1 MLYDNQYRV
10 TVLSKSCAVYTLS
23 AMMMVLLL
31 APLYDLARMAQ
42 AANVATSDST
52 TNPSTKLSGVGQ
64 ATSLQADEGL
74 QARTQLNLMLTMAA
88 FTLLHFMRRMGAA
101 LGECS
106 RLKSTHIDSHTERTL
121 HPVLTPEIVETEP
134 ETFKAAAFLPG
145 DEAVMVQDEALKK
158 EE

>member
-1 MLYDNQYRV
+1 
-10 TVLSKSCAVYTLS
+10 
-23 AMMMVLLL
+23 MMIVLLL
-31 APLYDLARMAQ
+31 APMYDLARMAQ

-74 QARTQLNLMLTMAA
+74 QARTQLNLMLTMAT

-101 LGECS
+101 MGECN
-106 RLKSTHIDSHTERTL
+106 RLKSEHAASHEPKL
-121 HPVLTPEIVETEP
+121 HPISTPEIVETEP
-134 ETFKAAAFLPG
+134 EVFKDAALLPG
-145 DEAVMVQDEALKK
+145 DEAVMVQDAALKK

>member
-1 MLYDNQYRV
+1 
-10 TVLSKSCAVYTLS
+10 
-23 AMMMVLLL
+23 MMMVLLL

-52 TNPSTKLSGVGQ
+52 TSPSTKLSGVGQ

-106 RLKSTHIDSHTERTL
+106 RLKSQHIDSRTEQTL
-121 HPVLTPEIVETEP
+121 HPVSTPEIVETEP
-134 ETFKAAAFLPG
+134 EIFKAAAFLPG